1 MRSHK
6 LRSKIAVAPAPVQV
20 EDPFVTKPGAAEGT
34 LDASL
39 AALKPRTAWPA
50 ISSAQLATAAVGTLT
65 VVAAAAYS
73 AISLYRFDHFSANGF
88 DLGIQDQAIWGYS
101 RLEIIPNT
109 VLGIP
114 NLLGDHFNPILA
126 LLAPFRLVWDSASVL
141 LVAQAVLL
149 AVAGIPIYLWG
160 AQRMGR
166 LAGLAFLASY
176 LVFWGVLAGVV
187 FDFHHVVFAG
197 PAISTALYATLSR
210 RNRLLWAMVAAAMLT
225 REDVALTVAALGVYV
240 VVVQRRALLGAALVV
255 FNGAW
260 LVLLLEAVMPALGGS
275 PYQHW
280 TYQALGTGPVS
291 AFLFLFEHPIR
302 SLQLL
307 VTPMEKL
314 RVGFGTFATW
324 MFLPLVSPIVI
335 VALPSFLER
344 FWSSSSDLWSF
355 HFQYSMLPAPIL
367 AFAAIDTA
375 ARVKEWTRGR
385 MSRALSVALP
395 VGALLTSAILTV
407 AVVRPLGEL
416 DQLISDDTAASVQGC
431 LDTIPAGVS
440 VAATDAL
447 VPHLSGREQIYEVT
461 THAGADY
468 IAIDLS
474 TLGRVNPVDPKLRA
488 IVNSAMGSGYGVV
501 CSRGYT
507 VVLAR
512 GQHTAQLSPELQ
524 AWLASDCLGA
534 ACLVTAKA

>member
-1 MRSHK
+1 M
-6 LRSKIAVAPAPVQV
+6 QV
-20 EDPFVTKPGAAEGT
+20 EDPLVAKPGAAEGT

-50 ISSAQLATAAVGTLT
+50 ITSAQLASAAAGMLTL
-65 VVAAAAYS
+65 VAAGAYS
-73 AISLYRFDHFSANGF
+73 AISLDRFDHFGANGF
-88 DLGIQDQAIWGYS
+88 DLGIQDQAIWGYG
-101 RLEIIPNT
+101 RLEVIPNT

-126 LLAPFRLVWDSASVL
+126 VLAPFRLVWDSASVL

-149 AVAGIPIYLWG
+149 ALAGIPIYLWG

-187 FDFHHVVFAG
+187 FDFHHVVFAV
-197 PAISTALYATLSR
+197 PAISTALYATLNR
-210 RNRLLWAMVAAAMLT
+210 HNRLLWAMVAVAMLT
-225 REDVALTVAALGVYV
+225 REDVALTVAALGVYI

-255 FNGAW
+255 LNGAW
-260 LVLLLEAVMPALGGS
+260 LVLLVEAVMPALGGS

-280 TYQALGTGPVS
+280 TYQALGAGPVS
-291 AFLFLFEHPIR
+291 AFMFLFEHPIK

-307 VTPMEKL
+307 ITPVEKL
-314 RVGFGTFATW
+314 RVGVGTFASW
-324 MFLPLVSPIVI
+324 MFLPLVSPLAI

-344 FWSSSSDLWSF
+344 FWSSSTDLWSF
-355 HFQYSMLPAPIL
+355 HFQYSMLL

-395 VGALLTSAILTV
+395 MGALLTSAILTV
-407 AVVRPLGEL
+407 AVVKPLAEL
-416 DQLISDDTAASVQGC
+416 DHLVSDTTAASIQQC
-431 LDTIPAGVS
+431 LETIPAGVS

-447 VPHLSGREQIYEVT
+447 VPHLSGRERIYEVT
-461 THAGADY
+461 TNAAADY

-512 GQHTAQLSPELQ
+512 GQNTAQLSPELQ